1 MQIDEDALEVLS
13 EVGSKTTLRYA
24 VQLLTP
30 SAITARIAGRQNIV
44 RDDIKV
50 GYIDKALSFVFIALP
65 ILYHQRLNFGMKI
78 ECCCCEQPIS
88 NQKIILTAISL
99 GAHNNNIQF
108 PSHNSAS
115 GHRMPT
121 FCMGLDVQ
129 AY

>member
-50 GYIDKALSFVFIALP
+50 GYIDKAISFVL
-65 ILYHQRLNFGMKI
+65 
-78 ECCCCEQPIS
+78 
-88 NQKIILTAISL
+88 
-99 GAHNNNIQF
+99 
-108 PSHNSAS
+108 
-115 GHRMPT
+115 
-121 FCMGLDVQ
+121 
-129 AY
+129 

>member
-50 GYIDKALSFVFIALP
+50 GYLEECTQFGFLSIF
-65 ILYHQRLNFGMKI
+65 
-78 ECCCCEQPIS
+78 
-88 NQKIILTAISL
+88 
-99 GAHNNNIQF
+99 
-108 PSHNSAS
+108 
-115 GHRMPT
+115 
-121 FCMGLDVQ
+121 
-129 AY
+129 